1 MTRHDS
7 HVVRGDP
14 DSRSFS
20 VIYYRDG
27 KVVALDCVN
36 ATKDYVQGRK
46 AVVEGLNLDKNE
58 LVNTEIPIKEVGV
71 R

>member
-1 MTRHDS
+1 
-7 HVVRGDP
+7 
-14 DSRSFS
+14 

-46 AVVEGLNLDKNE
+46 AVVEGLNLDKDE
-58 LVNTEIPIKEVGV
+58 LANTDIPIKEVGIH
-71 R
+71 